1 MDTQR
6 SIVRVLRVLNEH
18 TQPGWNA
25 IILTGGVKRTHTRT
39 HTHAHKHTDTCT
51 HTHTNDLFF
60 CVRLVNQME
69 LIGLHPVSSCPNRF

>member
-18 TQPGWNA
+18 TEPGWNA

-39 HTHAHKHTDTCT
+39 HTHAHKHTQT
-51 HTHTNDLFF
+51 HAHAHTQMICFF
-60 CVRLVNQME
+60 A
-69 LIGLHPVSSCPNRF
+69 